1 MSTAIQTALAHF
13 QSLPLKDAARQFL
26 AQLGYQSEKF
36 LVGAGS
42 KPQDFLN
49 DFASGHPFDQAK
61 ALVSEWKSADL
72 LFQLTDEELQT
83 TLFKEK
89 SVQRGLLKSYVFIAI
104 ELKGSDYARGKF
116 SAITRQINRL
126 FPMPV
131 MVIFKCG
138 ADIPV
143 CDSGK
148 KADRNV
154 RPTLTIA
161 VINRRRNKLD
171 ESKDVLE
178 KATLIRDISI
188 ANPHR
193 GHLDILASLALPNLV
208 HPEKKPITDFDTLHA
223 AWEQIF
229 NVELLNERF
238 YKELANWYFWALPQV
253 EFPADLEPD
262 DEKRRA
268 TGLIRLLTRLIFC
281 WFLKEKGLI
290 PEQLFHPTDLANILK
305 DFDPESKTSSTYY
318 LAILQNLFFATLN
331 QRMGKDSKGNPYRLF
346 AKDEGFLKNKVTYDV
361 NNLYRYE
368 NLFTV
373 SEEEALALFADIP
386 FLNGGLFECLDR
398 TEESGTDIPVC
409 DSSDPAD
416 KNVRSTFK
424 KRYLD
429 GFSRNPKKR
438 PHIPDR
444 LFFGREEI
452 ADLSE
457 VYADKKR
464 KAEKVTGLIHILNR
478 YKFTIVE
485 NTPIDQE
492 IALDPELLGKVFEN
506 LLASYNEET
515 KTTARKQTGSFYTP
529 RPIVDYMVDES
540 LKAYLARALENV
552 RQT

>member
-1 MSTAIQTALAHF
+1 MRSALAHF

-26 AQLGYQSEKF
+26 AKLGYQSEKF

-42 KPQDFLN
+42 KPQDFLA
-49 DFASGHPFDQAK
+49 DFASGHPFDEAK
-61 ALVSEWKSADL
+61 ALVPEWKSADL

-143 CDSGK
+143 SDSGK

-262 DEKRRA
+262 DEKRHA
-268 TGLIRLLTRLIFC
+268 TGRCARPSDR
-281 WFLKEKGLI
+281 GSA
-290 PEQLFHPTDLANILK
+290 QDSRILETCGRH
-305 DFDPESKTSSTYY
+305 DPK
-318 LAILQNLFFATLN
+318 
-331 QRMGKDSKGNPYRLF
+331 
-346 AKDEGFLKNKVTYDV
+346 
-361 NNLYRYE
+361 
-368 NLFTV
+368 
-373 SEEEALALFADIP
+373 
-386 FLNGGLFECLDR
+386 
-398 TEESGTDIPVC
+398 
-409 DSSDPAD
+409 
-416 KNVRSTFK
+416 
-424 KRYLD
+424 
-429 GFSRNPKKR
+429 
-438 PHIPDR
+438 
-444 LFFGREEI
+444 
-452 ADLSE
+452 
-457 VYADKKR
+457 
-464 KAEKVTGLIHILNR
+464 
-478 YKFTIVE
+478 
-485 NTPIDQE
+485 
-492 IALDPELLGKVFEN
+492 
-506 LLASYNEET
+506 
-515 KTTARKQTGSFYTP
+515 
-529 RPIVDYMVDES
+529 
-540 LKAYLARALENV
+540 
-552 RQT
+552 